1 MDGVAAHAF
10 GPGDEFQVVDDDV
23 LLVVVLEADAMAG
36 WDGADVFF
44 PEQDVNALPV
54 PGGIA
59 GILDL
64 SLQVAIG
71 TYPCAADR
79 EPCVGLL
86 PLLELRFR

>member
-44 PEQDVNALPV
+44 PEQDVDALPV

-59 GILDL
+59 GIRDL
-64 SLQVAIG
+64 SLQVVAPRDI
-71 TYPCAADR
+71 
-79 EPCVGLL
+79 
-86 PLLELRFR
+86 